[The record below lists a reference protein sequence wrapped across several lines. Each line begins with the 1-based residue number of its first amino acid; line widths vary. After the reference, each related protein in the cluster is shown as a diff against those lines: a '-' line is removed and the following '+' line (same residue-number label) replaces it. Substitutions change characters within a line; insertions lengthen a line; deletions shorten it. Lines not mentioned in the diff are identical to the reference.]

1 MDSAFELQFI
11 IKTKQKIYPKET
23 ENKLA
28 KNQDH

>member
-11 IKTKQKIYPKET
+11 IKTKQKTYPKET
-23 ENKLA
+23 ETKLA